1 MPISPLLIEAL
12 KSQKC
17 VFILGHDAVLLPT
30 HTPVYQKVLGEV
42 AATFSKKIAYQK
54 GDEFMYIQ
62 PNIDDQVYKYI
73 AKGYQSQNMPVF
85 YEQLAEIPYFMA
97 INTSPDLYLKNV
109 FEVKKAANNGFQFH
123 FDAYQAQKMP
133 EVVPTT
139 NNEAPLLYNLF
150 GTTDLPNSMIF
161 SYDKLFNYMDSLMG
175 QKYKLHPRMTSQIR
189 DAESIVFV
197 GLQFNKVYLNMILWL
212 LNFQGIKYEKYASGV
227 EYPETLEFVKNQ
239 FQIEFVN
246 ENIPEFIA
254 ALHQEC
260 KNEGILRKFTKP
272 KQVLEYKEGEIETQ
286 ELLDLLNENRY
297 ADFFEAMEKLFLDF
311 PQLNEIKSELND
323 LRNQLIRGYD
333 NHKYNER
340 LRILVG
346 KLNGLL

>member
-1 MPISPLLIEAL
+1 MPISSLLIEAL
-12 KSQKC
+12 KSKKC

-30 HTPVYQKVLGEV
+30 HTPVYQKILGEV

-73 AKGYQSQNMPVF
+73 AKGYQSQNIPIF
-85 YEQLAEIPYFMA
+85 YKQLAEIPYFMA
-97 INTSPDLYLKNV
+97 INTSPDLYLKNI
-109 FEVKKAANNGFQFH
+109 FEAKKAENNGFQFH
-123 FDAYQAQKMP
+123 FDAYQAQAMP
-133 EVVPTT
+133 ENVPKT
-139 NNEAPLLYNLF
+139 NDEAPLLYNLF

-175 QKYKLHPRMTSQIR
+175 QKYKLHPSMTSQIR

-197 GLQFNKVYLNMILWL
+197 GLQFNKVYLNMIFWL

-254 ALHQEC
+254 ELHQEC
-260 KNEGILRKFTKP
+260 KNEGILRTFTKP
-272 KQVLEYKEGEIETQ
+272 SKGWEQANENIDLKELLEMLEGLEYTEV
-286 ELLDLLNENRY
+286 
-297 ADFFEAMEKLFLDF
+297 FEKLD
-311 PQLNEIKSELND
+311 D
-323 LRNQLIRGYD
+323 LIAK
-333 NHKYNER
+333 NHKLSTIKAEVNHLRSEFIHGSRDYAFNER
-340 LRILVG
+340 LKVLI
-346 KLNGLL
+346 NGIAI